1 MTANPGL
8 AYVGRDLGPHNL
20 TTRSEFMRRCLG
32 FFAIGLVTTF
42 SIAAQQTGAQNKDE
56 PVRVLFVLNGHDF
69 GPKAPILEKLLKDL
83 GGFQVTPQKD
93 LKKLEDVKRADYDVL
108 LFYGSPQ
115 SNELQDR
122 AIAKF
127 VEDGGGV
134 VALHHASAGGSKD
147 WIRLIGGRFAGH
159 IAGTHKLNVVV
170 TDKDHP
176 VTKGIDAFTIEDEEY
191 KHSFADVERKVLAKF
206 RERPEKSDQKA
217 NMDILW
223 TREVGKGKVVYTGLG
238 HGKEAFE
245 NPAWQKLVAQ
255 AILWTAGK
263 PREVK
268 IPEAK

>member
-1 MTANPGL
+1 
-8 AYVGRDLGPHNL
+8 
-20 TTRSEFMRRCLG
+20 MRRCSCL
-32 FFAIGLVTTF
+32 FAIGLGVILTSAAEQT
-42 SIAAQQTGAQNKDE
+42 AAQDKDQ

-69 GPKAPILEKLLKDL
+69 GPKAPILEKLFKDL
-83 GGFQVTPQKD
+83 GGFQVTPEKD
-93 LKKLEDVKRADYDVL
+93 LKKLADVKRADYDVL

-115 SNELQDR
+115 ANELQDR
-122 AIAKF
+122 AIEKF

-134 VALHHASAGGSKD
+134 VALHHSSAGGSKE

-159 IAGTHKLNVVV
+159 IAGTHKLNVVI

-176 VTKGIDAFTIEDEEY
+176 VTKGVGPFTIEDEEY

-238 HGKEAFE
+238 HGKEAFS
-245 NPAWQKLVAQ
+245 NPEWQKLVVQ
-255 AILWTAGK
+255 AVLWTAGK

-268 IPEAK
+268 IPETK